1 MTNDERN
8 PNDEVRHSAFGLG
21 HSFGIRYL
29 KFVISL
35 ACLLLLLVRATAQA
49 QQTGSVGGVVVSTW
63 DGAPLPA
70 VVVTVRGITLAAQT
84 DGTGK
89 YILNNVPPGDQ
100 VLRLSKSGYASAV
113 VTDVRVL
120 AGQVT
125 TVNGN
130 LRPEFYEM
138 EEFEVTA
145 EEFTEQTE
153 KIIFERQQSSG
164 MMEAI
169 GSEQF
174 SRLGAGDA
182 AEALSKVTGASI
194 ADGKYAVIRGLADR
208 YTTTSLN
215 GNDFPS
221 ADPDRKAAQLDLF
234 PSQFIDR
241 MDVNKT
247 FSPDMPGGFAGGA
260 VNIITKSYPDDFM
273 FSLSLGGSYNSQAN
287 LRDDFLKSDSS
298 STDWLAIDDGKRE
311 MPARLRKVDPRGT
324 SAPLDPRLKDSF
336 GSRQFAPER
345 GNSPLNSSMS
355 LAFGDS
361 EKIFGKRFG
370 YLAGL
375 SYKNDYSFYDDGQI
389 TRYKD
394 ANIPDISKSD
404 ARSVAEYNWSAFTS
418 LAFEL
423 LENHNLKFNFM
434 FVQSG
439 EDEARYLR
447 GQDEGAATE
456 PGVSYVDQNILHWT
470 ERNLTYFQLA
480 GNHEFT
486 ALNNVKFDWA
496 GSISSA
502 SQYEP
507 DYRIFQSFVQ
517 PAIPDYDPTGA
528 TSPSRPT
535 RYWRDLTEDNVSI
548 RADLTIPIPSYTSK
562 DNALKTGVAHSQS
575 EREFF
580 QRGVEVRQ
588 RPGRGHP
595 FFVNGDPNTFLHPT
609 NANFYDYYNF
619 PASATYEG
627 EQTIQAGYA
636 MGDWSALE
644 WLRLVG
650 GVRYET
656 TDISITGI
664 DLDRGIPISSGGIKQ
679 NDLLPSV
686 GATIYLRENLLLRAG
701 WSQTVV
707 RPTYRE
713 IAEVDFYD
721 PARNRTYVGNPDL
734 ILSESENYDVRL
746 EWFPRDGEIIAISAF
761 MKKIKAPIELSG
773 VNTDNSEITYVNYD
787 DADVM
792 GVEGEIRKN
801 LGHFWGPLSDF
812 TLGFNAAYIESE
824 VALTEVQRE
833 NRSRS
838 GIFDTTRPLFDQPE
852 YVLNGDITWDHK
864 PTGTAITLSGGV
876 VGRRLVLVGLAKP
889 DDYEEAA
896 PQLDFFIS
904 QKFGKH
910 WKAKFSAK
918 NLLDPVYEVTQDWP
932 EAGPLPIRT
941 YKKGMSFG
949 LSLAYDW

>member
-1 MTNDERN
+1 MTNNEGN
-8 PNDEVRHSAFGLG
+8 PNDEVRNSAFGLRL
-21 HSFGIRYL
+21 S
-29 KFVISL
+29 FVIRHSSFVIGL
-35 ACLLLLLVRATAQA
+35 TLLLLITSGAPAPAQEGGTVAGLVI
-49 QQTGSVGGVVVSTW
+49 STW
-63 DGAPLPA
+63 DGTPLPG
-70 VVVTVRGITLAAQT
+70 VVVTVRGTTLASQT
-84 DGTGK
+84 GATGR
-89 YILNNVPPGDQ
+89 YAISNVPPGDQ
-100 VLRLSKSGYASAV
+100 VLRFSKSGYASAV

-120 AGQVT
+120 LSQTT

-138 EEFEVTA
+138 EEYEVTA

-153 KIIFERQQSSG
+153 KIIFERQQASG

-182 AEALSKVTGASI
+182 AEALGKVTGASI
-194 ADGKYAVIRGLADR
+194 ADGKFAVIRGLADR

-234 PSQFIDR
+234 PAQFIDR

-260 VNIITKSYPDDFM
+260 VNIITKSYPDEFM
-273 FSLSLGGSYNSQAN
+273 FSLSLGGSYNPQAN
-287 LRDDFLKSDSS
+287 LHNDFLKSDTGSK
-298 STDWLAIDDGKRE
+298 DWLAIDDGKRK
-311 MPARLRKVDPRGT
+311 MPELLKRTDPRGT

-336 GSRQFAPER
+336 GSRQFAPVT
-345 GNSPLNSSMS
+345 GNSPLNSSLS

-361 EKIFGKRFG
+361 EKILGRRLG

-375 SYKNDYSFYDDGQI
+375 SYKNDYSHYDDGQI
-389 TRYKD
+389 TRYRD
-394 ANIPDISKSD
+394 ANVPDISKSD

-423 LENHNLKFNFM
+423 IEHHNLKFNFM
-434 FVQSG
+434 FVQSA
-439 EDEARYLR
+439 EDEARYLQ
-447 GQDEGAATE
+447 GQDEGLSTQ
-456 PGVSYVDQNILHWT
+456 PGESYVDQNILHWT

-480 GNHEFT
+480 GNHEFP
-486 ALNNVKFDWA
+486 ALNNVRFDWA
-496 GSISSA
+496 GSLSSA
-502 SQYEP
+502 SQDEP

-517 PAIPDYDPTGA
+517 PNVPDFDPTGA
-528 TSPSRPT
+528 TPPARPT
-535 RYWRDLTEDNVSI
+535 RYWRNLVEDNVSI
-548 RADLTIPIPSYTSK
+548 RMDLTIPVPSYTSK
-562 DNALKTGVAHSQS
+562 ENAFKTGVAHSHS
-575 EREFF
+575 ERDFF
-580 QRGVEVRQ
+580 QRGVEVRP

-595 FFVNGDPNTFLHPT
+595 FFVNGDPNTFLAPT
-609 NANFYDYYNF
+609 NAPFYDYFNF
-619 PASATYEG
+619 PASATYAG
-627 EQTIQAGYA
+627 EQTFQAGYA

-656 TDISITGI
+656 TDLSIEGM
-664 DLDRGIPISSGGIKQ
+664 DLDRGIPISPGSIKQ

-686 GATIYLRENLLLRAG
+686 GATIYLRKNLLLRAG

-713 IAEVDFYD
+713 IAAVDFYD
-721 PARNRTYVGNPDL
+721 PARNRTYIGNPDL
-734 ILSESENYDVRL
+734 ALSESANYDLRL
-746 EWFPRDGEIIAISAF
+746 EWFPREGEIIALSAF
-761 MKKIKAPIELSG
+761 VKKIKAPIELSG
-773 VNTDNSEITYVNYD
+773 VLSDNSVITYLNYD

-792 GVEGEIRKN
+792 GIEGEIRKN
-801 LGHFWGPLSDF
+801 LGNIWEPLSDF
-812 TLGFNAAYIESE
+812 TIGFNAAYIKSE
-824 VALTEVQRE
+824 VALTADQQF
-833 NRSRS
+833 NRGLS
-838 GIFDTTRPLFDQPE
+838 GIHDTTRPLYDQPE

-876 VGRRLVLVGLAKP
+876 VGRRLILVGLAKP
-889 DDYEEAA
+889 DDYEEPA

-904 QKFGKH
+904 QRFGKH
-910 WKAKFSAK
+910 WKARFSAK
-918 NLLDPVYEVTQDWP
+918 NLLDPVYEVTQTWP
-932 EAGPLPIRT
+932 DIGPLPIRT
-941 YKKGMSFG
+941 YDKGMSFG